1 MTNKTTVML
10 GVTIFV
16 ITTAVSEYC
25 MRRELKKSEKYWK
38 EEEERLDQPA
48 HK

>member
-10 GVTIFV
+10 CVTIFV

-38 EEEERLDQPA
+38 EEEEKLDQPA